1 MATKYV
7 KFLRGTQAAY
17 DKAVKYDDTLYFIAE
32 PNSNNITLYLGEKL
46 VAGDDLSKGS
56 IDALKDVLI
65 TEANLTDK

>member
-7 KFLRGTQAAY
+7 KFLRGTPAAY
-17 DKAVKYDDTLYFIAE
+17 EKATKYDDTLYFIAE
-32 PNSNNITLYLGEKL
+32 PGDSNVTLYLGEKL

-65 TEANLTDK
+65 NKADLADK